1 MKYVDQLSLRDLWTR
16 TLQGL
21 DFLHDDVQRNDAGM
35 SASDLNTLSK
45 ALCILRSDGPLSDAA
60 AREIG
65 RIEDLLVDVI
75 ARETL
80 GFRNIFDGTE
90 DPEQGAV
97 GRVLAVPVL
106 SRKGVALDALQQR
119 FRTILAM
126 RDLLAARVDAGH
138 QMARLGAAGNSAI
151 SEDRAA

>member
-1 MKYVDQLSLRDLWTR
+1 MKYVDQLSLRELWTR
-16 TLQGL
+16 TLQGI

-45 ALCILRSDGPLSDAA
+45 ALSALRRYGPLSELAA
-60 AREIG
+60 DEIG
-65 RIEDLLVDVI
+65 CIEDLLVDAI
-75 ARETL
+75 AQETV
-80 GFRNIFDGTE
+80 GFRNIFDGTN
-90 DPEQGAV
+90 DPDHGAI

-119 FRTILAM
+119 FQTILAM

-138 QMARLGAAGNSAI
+138 QMARLSAAGKSAI